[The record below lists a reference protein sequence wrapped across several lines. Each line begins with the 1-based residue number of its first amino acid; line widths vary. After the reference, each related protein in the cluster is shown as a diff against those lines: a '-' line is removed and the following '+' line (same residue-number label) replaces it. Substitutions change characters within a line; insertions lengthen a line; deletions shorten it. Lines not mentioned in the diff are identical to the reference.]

1 MSPCWAETAAPHA
14 CLTSNGPDHD
24 RACFIAL
31 SVIYLVS
38 VKVPKVQMRVFKNKP
53 FARFARKAGLADK
66 ALLKAIADVEQG
78 LVDADLGGGVLKQR
92 VAREGGGKSGGF
104 RTIILFRFGQ
114 RAFFVHGFAK
124 SDRDN
129 IRDDELAAFK
139 LLAVALLAYDD
150 AALARAITA
159 GVLMEVKDNGETV
172 S

>member
-1 MSPCWAETAAPHA
+1 
-14 CLTSNGPDHD
+14 
-24 RACFIAL
+24 
-31 SVIYLVS
+31 
-38 VKVPKVQMRVFKNKP
+38 MRVFKNKP

-66 ALLKAIADVEQG
+66 ALLKAITDAEQG

-104 RTIILFRFGQ
+104 RTIILFRLGE

-124 SDRDN
+124 SERDN

-139 LLAVALLAYDD
+139 LLAAALLAYDD
-150 AALARAITA
+150 AALATAVAA
-159 GVLMEVKDNGETV
+159 GVLVEVKGDDETI